1 MTVTVSKW
9 GNSSGIRIP
18 TVVLNS
24 LNIKNGDELSFEID
38 DGRVIFTKEKTTKQL
53 FEEFYGKPYDTITTE
68 DIGGA
73 KELDWGKDIGGEI
86 IE

>member
-18 TVVLNS
+18 TIVLNS
-24 LNIKNGDELSFEID
+24 LNIKNGDELSYHIEED
-38 DGRVIFTKEKTTKQL
+38 KVIFTKEKSTQQL
-53 FEEFYGKPYDTITTE
+53 FEEFYGKPFDEITSE
-68 DIGGA
+68 DIGNA
-73 KELDWGKDIGGEI
+73 TQIDWGEDVGGEI

>member
-18 TVVLNS
+18 TVVINALGIS
-24 LNIKNGDELSFEID
+24 NGDELSYELIGD
-38 DGRVIFTKEKTTKQL
+38 KVVLQKNKSTEQM
-53 FEEFYGKPYDTITTE
+53 FEEFYGKPFSEITET
-68 DIGGA
+68 DIGPG
-73 KELDWGKDIGGEI
+73 EEMDWGEDVGGEI

>member
-18 TVVLNS
+18 TIVLNS
-24 LNIKNGDELSFEID
+24 LNIKIGDELSFEIENE
-38 DGRVIFTKEKTTKQL
+38 RVIFTKEKTTRQL
-53 FEEFYGKPYDTITTE
+53 FEEFYGKPYDTITAE
-68 DIGGA
+68 DIGDA
-73 KELDWGKDIGGEI
+73 RELDWGEDVGGEI